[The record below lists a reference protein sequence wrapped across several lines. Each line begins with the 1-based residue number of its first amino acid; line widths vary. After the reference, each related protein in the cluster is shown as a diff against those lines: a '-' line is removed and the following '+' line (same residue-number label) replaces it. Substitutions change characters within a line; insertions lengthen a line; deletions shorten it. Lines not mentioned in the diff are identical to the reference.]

1 MNKYDLE
8 KFKNKEN
15 KNNLLKLLNRVPTHW
30 DQRHRR
36 RAIQSPI
43 LNRTNRY
50 IREWKV
56 NWSRYSTLADIKP
69 KKKLY
74 IGSRS
79 WVTPRPKPKTKI
91 NMGLDL

>member
-8 KFKNKEN
+8 KFKKKEN

-36 RAIQSPI
+36 RAIRSPI
-43 LNRTNRY
+43 RNRTNRY

-56 NWSRYSTLADIKP
+56 NWSGYSTWADIQP
-69 KKKLY
+69 KKNLY
-74 IGSRS
+74 IGSVWHPDPNS
-79 WVTPRPKPKTKI
+79 NPNPKSIWV
-91 NMGLDL
+91 